1 MPTPSAVS
9 YSTIAP
15 ANPPLAEATMTASE
29 VAMNRAFP
37 TPQPAR
43 NPMISLIEPEDP
55 ARAAKATIRMS
66 PQISVHLAPMR
77 LDTQLVISIATAV
90 TTRYE
95 VNSSVVSL
103 GEACSWFE
111 IAGRIGSTRPM
122 PMKDTTQANAT
133 ANTAFG
139 CLNGLA
145 VEPGRAPLIGELCSV
160 LEFARCRDARREVRR
175 APAARRGARRPGRPV
190 PAPPRRARPGTP
202 G

>member
-1 MPTPSAVS
+1 
-9 YSTIAP
+9 
-15 ANPPLAEATMTASE
+15 MTASE

-43 NPMISLIEPEDP
+43 NPMISLIEPDDP
-55 ARAAKATIRMS
+55 ASAAKATIRMS
-66 PQISVHLAPMR
+66 PQISVHLAPIR

-90 TTRYE
+90 TTRYD

-145 VEPGRAPLIGELCSV
+145 AGPCVVPLMRFAPQGAVVRARGPGSGRRVGGRWP
-160 LEFARCRDARREVRR
+160 ARRARAGRR
-175 APAARRGARRPGRPV
+175 PGCPAARG
-190 PAPPRRARPGTP
+190 
-202 G
+202 